1 MIQIDEDEVEF
12 VKPPSKHTS
21 PLASLSNT
29 NGISHYTS
37 TPNVDKNGTHGDDND
52 VAFVKC
58 TPAAESPKF
67 TFRKRSI
74 GALKPY
80 SYLSDDNSSSQRR
93 LRQSEDV
100 IISGSSSFRPRFP
113 FTRTSILD
121 QSFQLGEK
129 QQYKELLAKASAS
142 TSKSSSG
149 FSFLSKYG
157 MSPMSRGKKLIALAK
172 TKEAKQPLL
181 IDLTNG
187 IAKSNHVGL
196 STRDTIRKVLDDFDK
211 EKAAVLVRDSDSDLE
226 IVPATIPDPK
236 SDIQVERVN
245 SLKKQVEQSQP
256 FKSAW
261 LRNL

>member
-1 MIQIDEDEVEF
+1 MIHIDEDEVEF
-12 VKPPSKHTS
+12 VKPPSKHAS

-29 NGISHYTS
+29 NGIGQYTS
-37 TPNVDKNGTHGDDND
+37 TPNVGKNGAHGDDND
-52 VAFVKC
+52 VTFVKC

-80 SYLSDDNSSSQRR
+80 SYLSDNNGSAQRR

-100 IISGSSSFRPRFP
+100 IISGSSSLRSRFP

-121 QSFQLGEK
+121 QSFQLDEK
-129 QQYKELLAKASAS
+129 QQYKELLAKASAA
-142 TSKSSSG
+142 TSKSSRG
-149 FSFLSKYG
+149 FSFLSKYST
-157 MSPMSRGKKLIALAK
+157 SPMNRGKKLIALAK
-172 TKEAKQPLL
+172 NKEAKRPLF

-187 IAKSNHVGL
+187 TAKSNHVGL

-211 EKAAVLVRDSDSDLE
+211 EKEEVVARDADPDLE
-226 IVPATIPDPK
+226 IVPVAIPDPK

-245 SLKKQVEQSQP
+245 SLKRQVEQSQP